1 MKNILLISSFCM
13 LCIGFSS
20 CSNENDEFVQDNKEM
35 NTRSVKAIHTFPN
48 VSRIKTDPDVVK
60 KMNEAWEEMK
70 NYAGKGKRREYGF
83 YIYYDESSDKIHC
96 GKMQMGDNIPNCEGT
111 HASIELKPD
120 YPALEFQN
128 TVCAHFH
135 CHTTLQYC
143 PSYVSRE
150 TGPSIGDI
158 NFANSQQLPG
168 ILYDYEDAKIY
179 GGDSKDKKYKM
190 QTFGEYAQRPDRIY

>member
-1 MKNILLISSFCM
+1 
-13 LCIGFSS
+13 
-20 CSNENDEFVQDNKEM
+20 
-35 NTRSVKAIHTFPN
+35 
-48 VSRIKTDPDVVK
+48 
-60 KMNEAWEEMK
+60 
-70 NYAGKGKRREYGF
+70 
-83 YIYYDESSDKIHC
+83 
-96 GKMQMGDNIPNCEGT
+96 MQMGDNIPNCEGT

>member
-1 MKNILLISSFCM
+1 MTKADLVQEISKQTG
-13 LCIGFSS
+13 IDR
-20 CSNENDEFVQDNKEM
+20 NEV
-35 NTRSVKAIHTFPN
+35 
-48 VSRIKTDPDVVK
+48 
-60 KMNEAWEEMK
+60 
-70 NYAGKGKRREYGF
+70 
-83 YIYYDESSDKIHC
+83 
-96 GKMQMGDNIPNCEGT
+96 
-111 HASIELKPD
+111 
-120 YPALEFQN
+120 
-128 TVCAHFH
+128 
-135 CHTTLQYC
+135 QYC

>member
-1 MKNILLISSFCM
+1 
-13 LCIGFSS
+13 
-20 CSNENDEFVQDNKEM
+20 M

-70 NYAGKGKRREYGF
+70 NYAAKGKRREYGF

>member
-1 MKNILLISSFCM
+1 
-13 LCIGFSS
+13 
-20 CSNENDEFVQDNKEM
+20 
-35 NTRSVKAIHTFPN
+35 
-48 VSRIKTDPDVVK
+48 
-60 KMNEAWEEMK
+60 
-70 NYAGKGKRREYGF
+70 
-83 YIYYDESSDKIHC
+83 
-96 GKMQMGDNIPNCEGT
+96 
-111 HASIELKPD
+111 
-120 YPALEFQN
+120 
-128 TVCAHFH
+128 
-135 CHTTLQYC
+135 LQYC

>member
-1 MKNILLISSFCM
+1 MAFISIM
-13 LCIGFSS
+13 
-20 CSNENDEFVQDNKEM
+20 M
-35 NTRSVKAIHTFPN
+35 NPQIKFIVERCKWETIYPTAKALN
-48 VSRIKTDPDVVK
+48 
-60 KMNEAWEEMK
+60 
-70 NYAGKGKRREYGF
+70 
-83 YIYYDESSDKIHC
+83 
-96 GKMQMGDNIPNCEGT
+96 
-111 HASIELKPD
+111 ASIELKPD

>member
-70 NYAGKGKRREYGF
+70 NYAAKGKRREYGF
-83 YIYYDESSDKIHC
+83 Y
-96 GKMQMGDNIPNCEGT
+96 PNFN
-111 HASIELKPD
+111 AP
-120 YPALEFQN
+120 
-128 TVCAHFH
+128 
-135 CHTTLQYC
+135 
-143 PSYVSRE
+143 
-150 TGPSIGDI
+150 
-158 NFANSQQLPG
+158 
-168 ILYDYEDAKIY
+168 
-179 GGDSKDKKYKM
+179 KKN
-190 QTFGEYAQRPDRIY
+190 QPFFDVFRLRNC